1 MHRTSTPLW
10 PQANGEVERQ
20 NRSLLKALRIA
31 KAEKKN
37 IWTEMRKFLT
47 AYRTTPHSSTGVTPA
62 KLLFNREIRTK
73 IPELGNSRY
82 SDSEARYKDVEMK
95 QEGTDYADEKRR
107 ARESDLE
114 LGDLVLLKQRKE
126 NKLSVTYGTLP
137 YTVNRKHENE
147 VVISSP
153 EGVHVRRTVAD
164 VKKYLRADTTG
175 DEQVAED
182 DSSEEDNTGRITE
195 PQGRPV
201 RERRPPEYLKDYD
214 VYELC

>member
-1 MHRTSTPLW
+1 MGPLPSGEYVLVVVDYYSRYFEVDILTSVTSTKIIESLEKIFCTHGLPQSLKTDNGTQFVSDEFERFLKTNDIEHRTSTPLW

-82 SDSEARYKDVEMK
+82 SDSEARDKDAEMK
-95 QEGTDYADEKRR
+95 QERTDYADEKRR

-114 LGDLVLLKQRKE
+114 PGDLVLLKQRKE
-126 NKLSVTYGTLP
+126 LNHLW
-137 YTVNRKHENE
+137 
-147 VVISSP
+147 
-153 EGVHVRRTVAD
+153 RTSI
-164 VKKYLRADTTG
+164 YR
-175 DEQVAED
+175 
-182 DSSEEDNTGRITE
+182 
-195 PQGRPV
+195 
-201 RERRPPEYLKDYD
+201 
-214 VYELC
+214 